1 MVAMDTQDKCAE
13 IRLTLCGVGET
24 PVDASAAA
32 DGLIGQAPSEQA
44 IRDAA
49 ASLQGMIE
57 PAGNVHATT
66 EYQRH
71 VAGVLNRTRAP
82 DGRSAG
88 SRWTLT
94 LPTRS
99 RFR

>member
-1 MVAMDTQDKCAE
+1 MQAPFPDN
-13 IRLTLCGVGET
+13 GVRRKKLRSN
-24 PVDASAAA
+24 PSNYADLVSAAA

-57 PAGNVHATT
+57 PAGNVHSTT

-71 VAGVLNRTRAP
+71 VAGVLTERALRTAARRVH
-82 DGRSAG
+82 DGH
-88 SRWTLT
+88 
-94 LPTRS
+94 
-99 RFR
+99 